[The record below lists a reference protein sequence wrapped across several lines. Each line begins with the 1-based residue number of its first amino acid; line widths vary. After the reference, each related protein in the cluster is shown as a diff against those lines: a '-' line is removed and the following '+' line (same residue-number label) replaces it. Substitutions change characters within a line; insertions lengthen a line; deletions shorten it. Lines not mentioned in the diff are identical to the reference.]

1 MTLAIEEAGLEAVEM
16 KLRAEAGNSRV
27 PSYSWPK
34 SWLRHR
40 QSEIKI
46 MVNLFQA
53 IESAS
58 LQYSNN
64 IG

>member
-16 KLRAEAGNSRV
+16 KLRAETGNSRV

-53 IESAS
+53 IE
-58 LQYSNN
+58 
-64 IG
+64 